1 MIFKLENKNSI
12 NSINNSK
19 NTNNKINSVE
29 YNKIIPIKRINTNII
44 DNKTLESDLNMKRIH
59 KIIQIKNSQ
68 TFNNNNINIKL
79 IIIEKY
85 IQVELMI

>member
-29 YNKIIPIKRINTNII
+29 YAKIIPIKRINTNII